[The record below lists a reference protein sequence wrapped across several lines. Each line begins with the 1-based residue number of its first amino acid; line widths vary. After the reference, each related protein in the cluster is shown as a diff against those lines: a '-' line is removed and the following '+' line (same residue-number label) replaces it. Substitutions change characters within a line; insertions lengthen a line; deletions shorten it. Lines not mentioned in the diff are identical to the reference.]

1 MEPLDLDEYRQRYG
15 DIGRLDLILEAQ
27 DDSVNRYQ
35 VAKQPDVL
43 MLFFLLSAEELRSV
57 LARMGYGL
65 EADTIR
71 RTVDYYAARVT
82 HGSTLSRVVDSW
94 VQSRA
99 DRQASWRY
107 YLAASAVDVTDT
119 RGGST
124 REGIHLGAMAGAV
137 DLLQRCY
144 TGLEARGETLW
155 LNPAM
160 PPEIASLSMGLT
172 FRGRPLS
179 LDLTQDRLSVGIR
192 RERAQPLTVMV
203 REEPLIVYP
212 GRSAEVPLD

>member
-1 MEPLDLDEYRQRYG
+1 M
-15 DIGRLDLILEAQ
+15 
-27 DDSVNRYQ
+27 
-35 VAKQPDVL
+35 
-43 MLFFLLSAEELRSV
+43 
-57 LARMGYGL
+57 
-65 EADTIR
+65 
-71 RTVDYYAARVT
+71 
-82 HGSTLSRVVDSW
+82 
-94 VQSRA
+94 
-99 DRQASWRY
+99 
-107 YLAASAVDVTDT
+107 TDT